1 MTKIFDDLIHKIVE
15 FYVDDLVIRT
25 MSYEEHV

>member
-15 FYVDDLVIRT
+15 CYMDNLVIKA
-25 MSYEEHV
+25 MSYEEHL